1 MLIIFSIVENNLVFI
16 KYVFFF
22 IFFAFFFFFR
32 ATPTAYGSSQAK
44 GRIGAVAA
52 SLHHSTTMWDPS
64 HICDLHHSSQQCRI
78 PDPLSKARDQ
88 TGILMDASRVHFCCT
103 MVGTPFLILL
113 KYNWSIT
120 LCKFKGTT
128 Y

>member
-1 MLIIFSIVENNLVFI
+1 MYFSL
-16 KYVFFF
+16 FFLL
-22 IFFAFFFFFR
+22 FFFFR

-88 TGILMDASRVHFCCT
+88 TGILMDASRVPLHCT
-103 MVGTPFLILL
+103 TTGTPKSGFM
-113 KYNWSIT
+113 KN
-120 LCKFKGTT
+120 K
-128 Y
+128 